1 MVHKILDWVDVPSV
15 IGTMLWISVTDLSE
29 WLKLLSIVIATA
41 YVCRKWYLME
51 KRKDGTNT
59 K

>member
-1 MVHKILDWVDVPSV
+1 MIHKILDWVDVPSV
-15 IGTMLWISVTDLSE
+15 MGAMFFVSLTDLSDYF
-29 WLKLLSIVIATA
+29 KILSFVVGTA

-51 KRKDGTNT
+51 KRKDG

>member
-1 MVHKILDWVDVPSV
+1 MIKVLDIIDVPAITGV
-15 IGTMLWISVTDLSE
+15 ALWISVTDLSE
-29 WLKLLSIVIATA
+29 WIKIISFTLAIGYT
-41 YVCRKWYLME
+41 CRKWYLME